1 MEWLYEWIKTIV
13 FYYIFV
19 SIITNALPDTKYQN
33 YVKYFLGILFIV
45 IMLGPI
51 LDLLNLTETLDAEY
65 IQKMFEI
72 ELENIEDE
80 LEGVK

>member
-1 MEWLYEWIKTIV
+1 MDWLYEWVKTIV

-19 SIITNALPDTKYQN
+19 SIITNALPDTKYQS
-33 YVKYFLGILFIV
+33 YVKYFLGILLIV

-51 LDLLNLTETLDAEY
+51 LNVLHLAETLDAQY
-65 IQKMFEI
+65 IQKMMEI

-80 LEGVK
+80 LK